1 MAKVDNTDLMA
12 AKAAHAFMGEFA
24 WPTVLMSI
32 VFTASFIA
40 IPIVASAGCLSLWL
54 AIVLMGLT
62 VYASYTVLHES
73 VHRAI
78 SGNKKSLLWL
88 NEWCGYLAGFVL
100 FIPLTAHRKSHFA
113 HHAHTNDQVE
123 DPDLIVTRMT
133 QSPAA
138 AARAVW
144 QVIGY
149 QYGYYFRR
157 CWKTGSKQQN
167 TLFCTELA
175 IGVIGRVALV
185 SLTDPLTTIALL
197 IGGGAIGTLI
207 VTYFFAYI
215 VHEPHSETGRY
226 TDTSTLIVDGIPG
239 KVVNWLWLFQNYH
252 SIHHLFPRVPFYRY
266 VEVYENILP
275 VMAEKQAPM
284 FKLSL
289 TGMKQISGKQI
300 HT

>member
-1 MAKVDNTDLMA
+1 
-12 AKAAHAFMGEFA
+12 
-24 WPTVLMSI
+24 
-32 VFTASFIA
+32 
-40 IPIVASAGCLSLWL
+40 
-54 AIVLMGLT
+54 
-62 VYASYTVLHES
+62 
-73 VHRAI
+73 
-78 SGNKKSLLWL
+78 
-88 NEWCGYLAGFVL
+88 
-100 FIPLTAHRKSHFA
+100 
-113 HHAHTNDQVE
+113 
-123 DPDLIVTRMT
+123 MT

-175 IGVIGRVALV
+175 LGVIGRVALV

-275 VMAEKQAPM
+275 VIAEKQAPM

>member
-1 MAKVDNTDLMA
+1 MANVDNTDLMA
-12 AKAAHAFMGEFA
+12 AKAAQAFMGEFA
-24 WPTVLMSI
+24 WPTVVMSI

-40 IPIVASAGCLSLWL
+40 IPILASTGGLSLWI

-62 VYASYTVLHES
+62 VYASYTVLHEA

-113 HHAHTNDQVE
+113 HHAHTNDQAE
-123 DPDLIVTRMT
+123 DPDLIITHMT
-133 QSPAA
+133 QSPLA
-138 AARAVW
+138 AARAAW
-144 QVIGY
+144 QVIGH
-149 QYGYYFRR
+149 QYGYYFRN
-157 CWKTGSKQQN
+157 CWKAGGKKQN
-167 TLFCTELA
+167 RLFCAELA
-175 IGVIGRVALV
+175 VGVIGRIGLI
-185 SLTDPLTTIALL
+185 SLTDPVTTIVLL

-207 VTYFFAYI
+207 VMYFFAYI
-215 VHEPHSETGRY
+215 VHEPHSEVGRY
-226 TDTSTLIVDGIPG
+226 VDTSTLIVDGLPG

-266 VEVYENILP
+266 AEVYEKIRP
-275 VMAEKQAPM
+275 VMTEKQAPM

-289 TGMKQISGKQI
+289 KGVNQISGKRI
-300 HT
+300 YT